1 MCQIQEKGESKKS
14 VSHQEADSVVPPYFE
29 KSHFPVDNHILLS
42 RVQLRCCYMEKH
54 KYDSCEVIVIFSCFI
69 LSRLG
74 VGVET
79 KTTKDQVWQVDFSTT
94 ALLFTVSILL
104 EKNKNDTGTA
114 DSFFQ
119 ERNISFSTSLVI
131 LCLPLTEH
139 HCLCIFLFLRWT
151 TLCSFRCTSTHIHL
165 KLNYFGH
172 LSYFYRWLTRGTC
185 SVQQP

>member
-1 MCQIQEKGESKKS
+1 
-14 VSHQEADSVVPPYFE
+14 
-29 KSHFPVDNHILLS
+29 
-42 RVQLRCCYMEKH
+42 MEKH

-185 SVQQP
+185 SVQQPWQSCIWGSSCAAKWTSQAPTRSLLIHLLFIHFIFDQQAGRLI

>member
-1 MCQIQEKGESKKS
+1 MTAVKS
-14 VSHQEADSVVPPYFE
+14 LLFSLVLFWADWELVWRPRRLKIRYGKLTFLPQRYC
-29 KSHFPVDNHILLS
+29 LLS
-42 RVQLRCCYMEKH
+42 AYFWK
-54 KYDSCEVIVIFSCFI
+54 KIS
-69 LSRLG
+69 
-74 VGVET
+74 
-79 KTTKDQVWQVDFSTT
+79 
-94 ALLFTVSILL
+94 
-104 EKNKNDTGTA
+104 DTGTA

-185 SVQQP
+185 SVQQPWQSCIWGSSSAAKWTSQAPTRSLLIHLLFIHFIFDQQAGRLI